1 MNKINLLL
9 KTTTLQLGRQPTSW
23 RLSAK
28 HSVL

>member
-1 MNKINLLL
+1 MNKITLLL
-9 KTTTLQLGRQPTSW
+9 KITTLQLDRQPTNW